1 MWQELDDAAG
11 LVRGQSREH
20 VLEVGIRVVPVHTG
34 RLDQAHD
41 GGRSLARTQAAGKQ
55 PVVTTDGNGPDLVLD
70 PVVVDRQLSVIHE
83 SGQRSPAPLAVVQR
97 LGGC

>member
-34 RLDQAHD
+34 RLDGPVGAIC
-41 GGRSLARTQAAGKQ
+41 AR
-55 PVVTTDGNGPDLVLD
+55 
-70 PVVVDRQLSVIHE
+70 RW
-83 SGQRSPAPLAVVQR
+83 R
-97 LGGC
+97 